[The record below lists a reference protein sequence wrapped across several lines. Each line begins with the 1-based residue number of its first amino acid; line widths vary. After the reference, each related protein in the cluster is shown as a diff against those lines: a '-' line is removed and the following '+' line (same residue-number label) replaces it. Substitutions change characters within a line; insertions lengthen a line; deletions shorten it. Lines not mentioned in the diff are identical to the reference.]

1 MISEYFPNG
10 LERYLIGGLLI
21 GLGWGHWR
29 HLPRPGAGRTGGR
42 QYDLLIALA
51 SIFAGAGP
59 HGLWVG
65 RLCKKAA

>member
-10 LERYLIGGLLI
+10 LERYLIGGLLF
-21 GLGWGHWR
+21 GLGRGIC
-29 HLPRPGAGRTGGR
+29 PGPV
-42 QYDLLIALA
+42 LA
-51 SIFAGAGP
+51 SIFAGAGL